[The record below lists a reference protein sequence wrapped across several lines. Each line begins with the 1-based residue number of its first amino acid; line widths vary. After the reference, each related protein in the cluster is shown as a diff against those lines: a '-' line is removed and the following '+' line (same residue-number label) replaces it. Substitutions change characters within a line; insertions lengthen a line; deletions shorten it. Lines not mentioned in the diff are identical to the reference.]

1 MTDKPISFQ
10 SIEKQ
15 LSRLT
20 STTNNIIIPKEMQD
34 FKLVGVNNL
43 LTYERQINLKNN
55 VISKAMFGEII
66 SENDL
71 DEHLKNQLL

>member
-34 FKLVGVNNL
+34 FKLVGAVELPPIFEVPSNNHGYMVML
-43 LTYERQINLKNN
+43 AQ
-55 VISKAMFGEII
+55 
-66 SENDL
+66 
-71 DEHLKNQLL
+71 